1 MNTFLELV
9 AKDICNKIGKDLSEV
24 AVIFPNKRASLF
36 FNEYL
41 ANQNSTPIW
50 APTYLS
56 ISEFFQQLSP
66 LSLGDPIRLVCELHK
81 VFCSV
86 TKSEESLSDFYFWG
100 ELLISDFDDVDKN
113 LVDAKQLFANLKDL
127 KALMD
132 DLDFLD
138 EEQEKAIQQFFKTF
152 SPDKQTELKKRF
164 LSLWDC
170 LSTIYHDFK
179 KNINE
184 LGIAYEGMLYRAV
197 LEQMEEAN
205 LPYKKFVFVGFN
217 VLNEVEKKLFQ
228 HLKDKGR
235 ALFYWDYDVFY
246 TDNPNLKYEAG
257 EFILRNLK
265 LFSNELGKEHFD
277 KLNKPKH
284 IHFIAASTE
293 NEQARYLPQWIEN
306 HLAENERENAV
317 VLCNESLLLPAL
329 HSIPKQ
335 VNHLNV
341 TMGFPLSQ
349 TPIHSFIMGIIELQT
364 EGYNPKTGRYLFQKV
379 LSVLN
384 HPYTRKRSDFA
395 NQIIEE
401 LTSNNRFYPTPAE
414 LQKDDFLKALFT
426 PTHTQKELCK
436 QLTRLIKE
444 VAIIYNEKEESSNAF
459 TPLYKES
466 LFKGYTLIN
475 RLYTLIESGELKV
488 NMAIFIKLL
497 ERLLVS
503 TQIPFHGE
511 PAIGLQVMGVLET
524 RNLDFKNI
532 IMLSVNEGQLPKKGG
547 ETSFIPYNIRKAFG
561 MTTLEH
567 KNAVYAYYF
576 YRLLQRA
583 ENITLVYNNT
593 RSDQNEGE
601 WSRFMLQLLIELPQP
616 IKQYYLN
623 SQQKPQIT
631 KPIVIDKTDETLEKL
646 KELYDCSNK
655 TYSFLSPSALNTY
668 LDCRLKFYY
677 RYIAKLT
684 PPEEVSPEID
694 SSLFGSIF
702 HRASELTYQ
711 YLSDRSPLITKE
723 EINKL
728 IKEPQKIR
736 FFVDKAFRELL
747 FHSDDKEK
755 PEYNGTQLINSKVIQ
770 SYLTQLLKYDINHT
784 PFELIAT
791 EKAIQDRIKVK
802 TPHGEIKIKLGGYID
817 RVDRKDNVLRI
828 IDYKTGSGSKL
839 LKELDSLFDREAKN
853 RPSHIFQTF
862 LYASIMC
869 RQKQEK
875 IAPAILYLRETT
887 RDDSPIIQMG
897 HNKNSMVEITN
908 FALLADQYNK
918 RLQELL
924 EELFD
929 NHTAFN
935 QTEFINRCSYC
946 DYKQLCHRESG
957 Q

>member
-9 AKDICNKIGKDLSEV
+9 AKDLYHKIGKDLSEV

-41 ANQNSTPIW
+41 ANQDSTPIW
-50 APTYLS
+50 APSYLS
-56 ISEFFQQLSP
+56 ISELFQRLSP

-113 LVDAKQLFANLKDL
+113 LVDAKQLFTNLKEL

-152 SPDKQTELKKRF
+152 SADRQTELKKRF

-170 LSTIYHDFK
+170 LNTIYHQFK
-179 KNINE
+179 KNLEE
-184 LGIAYEGMLYRAV
+184 LGIAYEGMLYRQV
-197 LEQMEEAN
+197 LEQMDQTD
-205 LPYKKFVFVGFN
+205 LPYEKFVFVGFN
-217 VLNEVEKKLFQ
+217 VLNEVEQRLFQ
-228 HLKDKGR
+228 LLMDQGK

-246 TDNPNLKYEAG
+246 TDRSNVKYEAG

-265 LFSNELGKEHFD
+265 LFPNELDKRHFNN
-277 KLNKPKH
+277 LNKPKQ

-293 NEQARYLPQWIEN
+293 NEQARHLPQWIEN
-306 HLAENERENAV
+306 KLTGYERENAI
-317 VLCNESLLLPAL
+317 VLCNESLLLPVL
-329 HSIPKQ
+329 HSIPEQ

-349 TPIHSFIMGIIELQT
+349 TPVYSFIMAIIALQT
-364 EGYNPKTGRYLFQKV
+364 QGYDPKTGRYLFQKV
-379 LSVLN
+379 LSLLN
-384 HPYTRKRSDFA
+384 HPYVRKRSELA
-395 NQIIEE
+395 EQLIEQ
-401 LTSNNRFYPTPAE
+401 LTNDNRFYPTPAE
-414 LQKDDFLKALFT
+414 LQKDDFLKMVFT
-426 PTHTQKELCK
+426 PTPTQKELCE
-436 QLTRLIKE
+436 QISHLIKE
-444 VAIIYNEKEESSNAF
+444 IAIIYTKPEESSNVF

-466 LFKGYTLIN
+466 LFKGHTLIN

-488 NMAIFIKLL
+488 NQSIFIKLL

-511 PAIGLQVMGVLET
+511 PAIGLQIMGVLET

-547 ETSFIPYNIRKAFG
+547 ETSFIPYNLRKAFG

-601 WSRFMLQLLIELPQP
+601 WSRFMLQLLIELTQP
-616 IKQYYLN
+616 INQYYLD
-623 SQQKPQIT
+623 SQQKPQFTEPIT
-631 KPIVIDKTDETLEKL
+631 LVKTDETLEKL
-646 KELYDCSNK
+646 RKRYDCSNQANA
-655 TYSFLSPSALNTY
+655 YFSPSALNTY

-677 RYIAKLT
+677 RYIANLT

-702 HRASELTYQ
+702 HRSTELAYQ
-711 YLSDRSPLITKE
+711 YLAARSPIITKE
-723 EINKL
+723 EIEKL
-728 IKEPQKIR
+728 MKEPQKIR

-747 FHSDDKEK
+747 FHSKEK
-755 PEYNGTQLINSKVIQ
+755 EIPEYNGTQLINSKVIQ
-770 SYLTQLLKYDINHT
+770 SYLMQLLKYDTHHT
-784 PFELIAT
+784 PFKLVAT
-791 EKAIQDRIKVK
+791 EKEIQDIIEVK
-802 TPHGEIKIKLGGYID
+802 TPHGKIKIKLGGYID
-817 RVDRKDNVLRI
+817 RIDRKDDVLRI
-828 IDYKTGSGSKL
+828 IDYKTGSGNKL
-839 LKELDSLFDREAKN
+839 LKELDDLFDREAAN
-853 RPSHIFQTF
+853 RPSHIFQTL

-869 RQKQEK
+869 RQEKEK
-875 IAPAILYLRETT
+875 IAPAILYLCETT
-887 RDDSPIIQMG
+887 REESPIIQMG
-897 HNKNSMVEITN
+897 QNKNSMVEINN

-918 RLQELL
+918 KLQELL
-924 EELFD
+924 EEIFD
-929 NHTAFN
+929 NHTSFD
-935 QTEFINRCSYC
+935 QTETINKCSYC
-946 DYKQLCHRESG
+946 DYKQLCHR
-957 Q
+957 

>member
-9 AKDICNKIGKDLSEV
+9 AKDIYNKIGTDLSEV

-41 ANQNSTPIW
+41 ANQNNAPIW

-56 ISEFFQQLSP
+56 ISELFQQLSS

-132 DLDFLD
+132 NHDFLD

-152 SPDKQTELKKRF
+152 SAEKQTELKKRF

-179 KNINE
+179 KNIKN
-184 LGIAYEGMLYRAV
+184 LGIAYEGMLYREA
-197 LEQMEEAN
+197 LEQMKATD

-228 HLKDKGR
+228 LLKDKGM
-235 ALFYWDYDVFY
+235 ALFYWDYDIFY
-246 TDNPNLKYEAG
+246 TDSTKVKYEAG

-265 LFSNELGKEHFD
+265 LFPNELDREHFNR
-277 KLNKPKH
+277 LNKPKQ

-293 NEQARYLPQWIEN
+293 NEQARYLPQWVEN
-306 HLAENERENAV
+306 HLTENEKENAI
-317 VLCNESLLLPAL
+317 VLCNESLLLPVL
-329 HSIPKQ
+329 HSIPEQ
-335 VNHLNV
+335 VNYLNV

-349 TPIHSFIMGIIELQT
+349 TPIYSFIMGVIELQT
-364 EGYNPKTGRYLFQKV
+364 EGYNQKTGRYLYQKV

-384 HPYTRKRSDFA
+384 HPYTRKRSKFTD
-395 NQIIEE
+395 QIIEQ

-414 LQKDDFLKALFT
+414 LQKDDFLKILFS
-426 PTHTQKELCK
+426 PTHTQKGLCK
-436 QLTRLIKE
+436 QITYLIKE
-444 VAIIYNEKEESSNAF
+444 IAIIYNEKEETSNPF

-475 RLYTLIESGELKV
+475 RLYTLIESGELEV
-488 NMAIFIKLL
+488 NISIFIKLL
-497 ERLLVS
+497 ERLLSS

-511 PAIGLQVMGVLET
+511 PAIGLQIMGVLET

-547 ETSFIPYNIRKAFG
+547 ETSFIPYNLRKTFG

-601 WSRFMLQLLIELPQP
+601 WSRFMLQLLIELQQP
-616 IKQYYLN
+616 INQYYLK
-623 SQQKPQIT
+623 SQQKPQLTAPIT
-631 KPIVIDKTDETLEKL
+631 ITKTDETLERL
-646 KELYDCSNK
+646 KESYNCSK
-655 TYSFLSPSALNTY
+655 ETCSYLSPSALNTY

-694 SSLFGSIF
+694 SALFGSIF
-702 HRASELTYQ
+702 HRASELAYQ
-711 YLSDRSPLITKE
+711 YLSERSMLITKN
-723 EINKL
+723 EIEKL
-728 IKEPQKIR
+728 IKESQKIR

-770 SYLTQLLKYDINHT
+770 SYLTQLLRYDTNHT
-784 PFELIAT
+784 PFELVAT
-791 EKAIQDRIKVK
+791 EMAIQDKIKVE
-802 TPHGEIKIKLGGYID
+802 TPHGEIKVKLGGYID
-817 RVDRKDNVLRI
+817 RIDRKDNVLRI

-839 LKELDSLFDREAKN
+839 LKELDNLFDREAAN

-869 RQKQEK
+869 RQKKEK
-875 IAPAILYLRETT
+875 IAPAILYLRETA
-887 RDDSPIIQMG
+887 RDDSPVIQMG
-897 HNKNSMVEITN
+897 QNKNSMIEINN
-908 FALLADQYNK
+908 FALLADQFNK
-918 RLQELL
+918 KLQELL
-924 EELFD
+924 EEIFD
-929 NHTAFN
+929 NHTSFN
-935 QTEFINRCSYC
+935 QTEFINRCNYC
-946 DYKQLCHRESG
+946 DYKQLCHR
-957 Q
+957 